1 MFGGL
6 VFRVWGC
13 RKDLAR
19 VVRVDR
25 KRMALSSVGQAIPCS
40 ASQMSPMPAS
50 SSAIHLAHGYEKR
63 ASAFGF
69 CWGQNSRT
77 SAMSDGLLSICPLR
91 RVLTLSDDCHVI
103 VTLRHDIEQL

>member
-1 MFGGL
+1 
-6 VFRVWGC
+6 
-13 RKDLAR
+13 
-19 VVRVDR
+19 
-25 KRMALSSVGQAIPCS
+25 MALASAGQSMPCS
-40 ASQMSPMPAS
+40 ASQMSPMPS
-50 SSAIHLAHGYEKR
+50 SSRAIHWAHGYEKR

-103 VTLRHDIEQL
+103 VTLRHDIEYKIGRASCRERVCKEVLISGGGGSLKK